1 VLFTFVYNAFPQCEN
16 CLNQYDPYVIL
27 LKKLTFFYPNDDNP
41 ISPTSRFIVV
51 ISGNIGSQKDAFIRI
66 ITADKLGFDASK
78 EFIDKEKDKEGYL
91 QEATNLDAGGILI
104 PPLKDLSGANFLE
117 LNINIYAGLTDMD
130 YMKARKLSDSWNVSV
145 SSGVLA
151 PFAGMYAFYIGKK
164 EILKPVDDN
173 WAEAQVF
180 LASMPTKNKIDCGTI
195 SFSVPFFSN
204 VNNIKVG
211 DGFNPGDRI
220 LENKK
225 TFGIAIMSFKLV
237 NNETIVYAQDYYKK
251 LLEKFTRL
259 AGNNIYADTYLRLM
273 DELMDFRNVG
283 FKDKNDVYAS
293 PEAKKQL
300 YYILD
305 LLLAALPIKVDTVKS
320 SANKAPLEVEV
331 ILDYFKAN
339 ITGDKTKNNKF
350 IYDDY
355 IGNDMN
361 RLKLMREIEIIRNYY
376 NMSK

>member
-1 VLFTFVYNAFPQCEN
+1 
-16 CLNQYDPYVIL
+16 
-27 LKKLTFFYPNDDNP
+27 
-41 ISPTSRFIVV
+41 
-51 ISGNIGSQKDAFIRI
+51 
-66 ITADKLGFDASK
+66 
-78 EFIDKEKDKEGYL
+78 
-91 QEATNLDAGGILI
+91 
-104 PPLKDLSGANFLE
+104 
-117 LNINIYAGLTDMD
+117 
-130 YMKARKLSDSWNVSV
+130 
-145 SSGVLA
+145 
-151 PFAGMYAFYIGKK
+151 
-164 EILKPVDDN
+164 
-173 WAEAQVF
+173 
-180 LASMPTKNKIDCGTI
+180 
-195 SFSVPFFSN
+195 
-204 VNNIKVG
+204 
-211 DGFNPGDRI
+211 
-220 LENKK
+220 
-225 TFGIAIMSFKLV
+225 MSFKLV

-283 FKDKNDVYAS
+283 LKDKNDVYAS